1 MARTH
6 LTLNEIVI
14 CYASYRF
21 SLIIFKRFR
30 LLPSKLKKKKRIFYQ
45 AMDGFDWVLVNI
57 VRYNTYND
65 LIPLPNEKLV

>member
-1 MARTH
+1 MHHTGS
-6 LTLNEIVI
+6 LLLFLNG
-14 CYASYRF
+14 
-21 SLIIFKRFR
+21 FR
-30 LLPSKLKKKKRIFYQ
+30 LLPSKVKKTRIFYQ